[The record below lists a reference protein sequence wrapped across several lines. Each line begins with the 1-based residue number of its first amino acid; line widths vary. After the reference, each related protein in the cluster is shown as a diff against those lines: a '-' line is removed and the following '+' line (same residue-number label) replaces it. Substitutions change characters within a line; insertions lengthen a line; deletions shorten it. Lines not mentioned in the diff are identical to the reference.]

1 MGATIAVFDEDVECP
16 QAFVDGE
23 KSSGNSSSHCSA
35 LNGVASLWDLL
46 PRVGSLCSRDV
57 AEAKRLL
64 RERNFREALAVLERS
79 RCEDAE
85 SLNLRG
91 VLHELLDRHDD
102 ARRYYGKAMAAE
114 RRFWAAEMNLRRCY
128 ELSAL
133 GSSDIPLLV

>member
-1 MGATIAVFDEDVECP
+1 MGAAIAVFDEDGVCR
-16 QAFVDGE
+16 QTFVDDRIL
-23 KSSGNSSSHCSA
+23 SGDSSSRCNA
-35 LNGVASLWDLL
+35 RNDVASLWDLL

-64 RERNFREALAVLERS
+64 RERNFRKALSVLERS

-114 RRFWAAEMNLRRCY
+114 KEFWAAELNLRRCY
-128 ELSAL
+128 ELSAF